1 MFNIKYQTFL
11 SPIWK
16 SFEFE
21 FIAKSTDKTRSTLGK
36 HCTTKKTKGNL
47 NIFPCV
53 GCIMGFTTYIYK
65 LRCKDTDVK
74 DSFIDHTTNPNT
86 CKNYHKRRCNFSNGK
101 LYQVMRDKG
110 GWGNWKLNVLEK
122 FKYSYNQQ
130 LKDKMEEEKQF
141 HQPTLNR
148 WAKPKKPPVNP
159 LETYI
164 IRRKEEDRGTLTVC
178 QVWMW
183 TYHPTNTLQ
192 LPPQFKWPCKV
203 HATQNAK
210 CLRITWLL

>member
-53 GCIMGFTTYIYK
+53 GSIMGFTTYIYK
-65 LRCKDTDVK
+65 LRCKDTNVK
-74 DSFIDHTTNPNT
+74 DSFIGHTTNPNT

-101 LYQVMRDKG
+101 LYQVMRDNG
-110 GWGNWKLNVLEK
+110 GWDNWKLNVLEK
-122 FKYSYNQQ
+122 FEYSYNQQ

-164 IRRKEEDRGTLTVC
+164 IKKKKKKTEELSPFVKCECGHTIPRTHYN
-178 QVWMW
+178 
-183 TYHPTNTLQ
+183 YHRNSSDHVKYML
-192 LPPQFKWPCKV
+192 LK
-203 HATQNAK
+203 TQNA
-210 CLRITWLL
+210 

>member
-65 LRCKDTDVK
+65 LRCKDTNVK
-74 DSFIDHTTNPNT
+74 DSFIGHTTNPNT

-101 LYQVMRDKG
+101 LYQVMRDNG
-110 GWGNWKLNVLEK
+110 GWDNWKLNVLEK
-122 FKYSYNQQ
+122 F
-130 LKDKMEEEKQF
+130 E
-141 HQPTLNR
+141 
-148 WAKPKKPPVNP
+148 
-159 LETYI
+159 YI
-164 IRRKEEDRGTLTVC
+164 
-178 QVWMW
+178 
-183 TYHPTNTLQ
+183 
-192 LPPQFKWPCKV
+192 
-203 HATQNAK
+203 
-210 CLRITWLL
+210 RITSNSKTRWRKKNSSTNQRWTDGRNRRSHQ